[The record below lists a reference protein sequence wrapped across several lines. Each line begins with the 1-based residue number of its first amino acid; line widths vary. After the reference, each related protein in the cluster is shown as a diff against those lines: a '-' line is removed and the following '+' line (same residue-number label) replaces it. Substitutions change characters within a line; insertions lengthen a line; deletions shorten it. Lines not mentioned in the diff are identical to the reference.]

1 MLKCLVLL
9 FFVHFGYNTPKNITP
24 ECDRVCGKWM
34 SSQNNLIVQVYKN
47 GDQFK
52 AKIVWFRDHVLPME
66 ECCDQHNPDPTLR
79 TRKIVGL
86 DVLNGLRYDAGSQ
99 SWEDGVIYD
108 AEQGKEWNASAY
120 IDKEGLLKVKGYWH
134 IKLIGRTMTFKRVP

>member
-9 FFVHFGYNTPKNITP
+9 FFVYFGYNTPKNIAP
-24 ECDRVCGKWM
+24 DCDRVCGKWM

-66 ECCDQHNPDPTLR
+66 DCCDKHNPDPTLR

-86 DVLNGLRYDAGSQ
+86 DVLNGLRYDADSQ
-99 SWEDGVIYD
+99 SWEDGMIYD

-134 IKLIGRTMTFKRVP
+134 IKLIGRTMTFRRVL

>member
-9 FFVHFGYNTPKNITP
+9 IFVHFGYNTPKNIAP
-24 ECDRVCGKWM
+24 DCDRVCGKWM

-66 ECCDQHNPDPTLR
+66 DCCDKHNPDPTLR

-86 DVLNGLRYDAGSQ
+86 DVLNGLRYDADSQ
-99 SWEDGVIYD
+99 SWEDGMIYD

-134 IKLIGRTMTFKRVP
+134 IKLIGRTMTFRRVL